1 MARFG
6 DHREGQKG
14 MSAKSVSS
22 GPSNGGLGADDR
34 YPQLRSRLQMTP
46 ALTLMDQINAL
57 PDKPTGTYGNFP
69 EALTASRPVTQAPTT
84 NIGIGQ
90 GITNALR
97 NFNFGNFNL
106 GQAYDTF
113 KSNLNLGNVVNLL
126 GKGASMS
133 PIPAGLQMLA
143 KGINTNFTMNPDGTI
158 NTTRFFGPEYSTLEG
173 LASAQNL
180 IGYED
185 MTDEERE
192 TAQQNILGNVVS
204 FNPDGT
210 YSTDYSGID
219 RSLYTPGSD
228 LAEVAAT
235 FAGTMGAPTKQ
246 LDPYVATDT
255 VGLTLAG
262 LTSAQRAMYDNLLS
276 MGYDHDYAIKYIEMI

>member
-34 YPQLRSRLQMTP
+34 DPQLRSRLQMTP

-255 VGLTLAG
+255 V
-262 LTSAQRAMYDNLLS
+262 
-276 MGYDHDYAIKYIEMI
+276 

>member
-1 MARFG
+1 MPDYG
-6 DHREGQKG
+6 GGGKHG
-14 MSAKSVSS
+14 MGSDTS
-22 GPSNGGLGADDR
+22 GLAGTDDKD
-34 YPQLRSRLQMTP
+34 PQLRSKSQMTQ
-46 ALTLMDQINAL
+46 ALSLMDQINAL

-69 EALTASRPVTQAPTT
+69 EALKASRPVTQAPTT

-90 GITNALR
+90 GITNALKD
-97 NFNFGNFNL
+97 FNFGNFNL

-126 GKGASMS
+126 GKGTSMS

-185 MTDEERE
+185 MSDEDRE
-192 TAQQNILGNVVS
+192 EAQQDILKNVVS
-204 FNPDGT
+204 FKDDGT

>member
-34 YPQLRSRLQMTP
+34 DPQLRSRLQMTP

-97 NFNFGNFNL
+97 NFNFGNFNFIL
-106 GQAYDTF
+106 
-113 KSNLNLGNVVNLL
+113 V
-126 GKGASMS
+126 GALS
-133 PIPAGLQMLA
+133 
-143 KGINTNFTMNPDGTI
+143 K
-158 NTTRFFGPEYSTLEG
+158 
-173 LASAQNL
+173 
-180 IGYED
+180 
-185 MTDEERE
+185 
-192 TAQQNILGNVVS
+192 ILSKVVS
-204 FNPDGT
+204 KNVISVF
-210 YSTDYSGID
+210 
-219 RSLYTPGSD
+219 
-228 LAEVAAT
+228 
-235 FAGTMGAPTKQ
+235 
-246 LDPYVATDT
+246 
-255 VGLTLAG
+255 
-262 LTSAQRAMYDNLLS
+262 
-276 MGYDHDYAIKYIEMI
+276 